1 MTYLLLILVTFAIG
15 FGAQG
20 YVNHQLNKYSHV
32 PNTSQM
38 TGRDVAV
45 GMLNYYG
52 IQGVEVRMGR
62 EGQDFSIRRI
72 TRSRSVPIHT
82 TVVRSRRPQ
91 LLVMRWGM
99 RASSHKI
106 TNL

>member
-1 MTYLLLILVTFAIG
+1 MILVTYLLLILVTFAIG

-45 GMLNYYG
+45 L
-52 IQGVEVRMGR
+52 
-62 EGQDFSIRRI
+62 
-72 TRSRSVPIHT
+72 IHT
-82 TVVRSRRPQ
+82 TVGRSRRPQ

-99 RASSHKI
+99 RASSRKT